1 MLEFMSEKDF
11 KFFVPIELVKSEKDD
26 DATEWRIQG
35 IASTDDEDL
44 QGEVVDQEGLDISIL
59 KAGRGLFNYDHQKG
73 PENLV
78 GEIEDAEFKMIDGKR
93 KLMVKGYL
101 FKHQERSKAFYNI
114 LKSLKKGSGNRVQ
127 MSIEGKVL
135 QRDMM
140 NSKTI
145 KKARVDKVALTLDPV
160 NPYTYAELVKSLN
173 SPDPIKEEVIE
184 KMEETI
190 TIRKS
195 DIEKILEFANKALA
209 AGAGYAGAPTNL
221 SGGAAMTKESM
232 DSKVKRV
239 SLDTYDEKKK
249 KDKKAMLKSL
259 MKSLKQAY
267 PDRDPL
273 ELAEWVL
280 ETFVDKMK
288 E

>member
-1 MLEFMSEKDF
+1 MLEVMSEKDF
-11 KFFVPIELVKSEKDD
+11 KFYVPIELVKSDKDD

-35 IASTDDEDL
+35 IASTADEDL

-78 GEIEDAEFKMIDGKR
+78 GEIEEAEFVNHGGK
-93 KLMVKGYL
+93 KQLMVKGYL

-135 QRDMM
+135 ARDMM

-160 NPYTYAELVKSLN
+160 NPYTYAELIKSLN
-173 SPDPIKEEVIE
+173 SPEPVKQEAIE
-184 KMEETI
+184 KVEEI
-190 TIRKS
+190 VSIKKS
-195 DIEKILEFANKALA
+195 DLEKILEYANKALS
-209 AGAGYAGAPTNL
+209 AGTGYADAPAKMVSGAPLTQ
-221 SGGAAMTKESM
+221 E
-232 DSKVKRV
+232 
-239 SLDTYDEKKK
+239 SLDGKDKKVSYDTYKEKKK

-280 ETFVDKMK
+280 ETFVDKMR